1 MEAIILAGGFGT
13 RLKGVI
19 SNIPKPMAPV
29 NNGRPFL
36 SYVFDNLII
45 NGVDRL
51 VLSVGYKYEIIKKF
65 YGDSYKSCE
74 IIYSVES
81 KPLGTGGAIKKA
93 LKYVNGHYFFIVN
106 GDTFFKT
113 DLKKG
118 IEKIFCKKFDII
130 IFLRTMKDFDR
141 YGSVELDSEN
151 KIIAFQEKKYIELG
165 LINSG
170 IYISSKSIL
179 EKLPKINTFSFEK
192 DFLEK
197 RVSELNFKAI
207 IKEGYFID
215 IGIPEDYLSFV
226 KKNEK

>member
-29 NNGRPFL
+29 NDRPFL
-36 SYVFDNLII
+36 SYVFDNLINEGI
-45 NGVDRL
+45 NRF
-51 VLSVGYKYEIIKKF
+51 VLSVGYKYEVIEKF

-81 KPLGTGGAIKKA
+81 NPLGTGGAIKKA
-93 LKYVNGHYFFIVN
+93 IKYINDQYFFIVN

-118 IEKIFCKKFDII
+118 IKKIFSKTFDII
-130 IFLRTMKDFDR
+130 IFLKKMKDFDR
-141 YGSVELDSEN
+141 YGSVELDRHN
-151 KIIAFQEKKYIELG
+151 KIISFQEKKNIQLG

-170 IYISSKSIL
+170 VYLSSKRIL
-179 EKLPKINTFSFEK
+179 EKLPNVDVFSFEK

-197 RVSELNFKAI
+197 RVTELNFKAI
-207 IKEGYFID
+207 IKMYIV
-215 IGIPEDYLSFV
+215 I
-226 KKNEK
+226 

>member
-29 NNGRPFL
+29 NDRPFL
-36 SYVFDNLII
+36 SYVFDNLINEGI
-45 NGVDRL
+45 NRF
-51 VLSVGYKYEIIKKF
+51 VLSVGYKYEVIEKF

-81 KPLGTGGAIKKA
+81 NPLGTGGAIKKA
-93 LKYVNGHYFFIVN
+93 IKYINDQYFFIVN

-118 IEKIFCKKFDII
+118 IKKIFSKTFDII
-130 IFLRTMKDFDR
+130 IFLKKMKDFDR
-141 YGSVELDSEN
+141 YGSVELDRHN
-151 KIIAFQEKKYIELG
+151 KIISFQEKKNIQLG

-170 IYISSKSIL
+170 VYLSSKRIL
-179 EKLPKINTFSFEK
+179 EKLPNVDVFSFEK

-197 RVSELNFKAI
+197 RVTELNFKAI

-215 IGIPEDYLSFV
+215 IGIPEDYLIFL